1 MFNVGEAVVY
11 CSQVYTVEGTEKK
24 TIGKTVK
31 EYYCLKNVYDER
43 NSVFIPVDNEL
54 LVGKMRAVL
63 SRKEILE
70 MIAGFPNIESCWVED
85 EKERNAKFKE
95 ILEKG
100 DRFEM
105 ARMVKTLFEK
115 KCQLEEV
122 SRHLHSADE
131 TVFHRAE
138 KAICEEFALVL
149 GIKKEEV
156 IPFIAKALKHE

>member
-1 MFNVGEAVVY
+1 MFNVGEAVIY

-95 ILEKG
+95 ILEKHIWTHCG
-100 DRFEM
+100 IILQDKNRYAQIVFYSHLITWDQ
-105 ARMVKTLFEK
+105 ALHPLQNLLQTSPSLTL
-115 KCQLEEV
+115 L
-122 SRHLHSADE
+122 
-131 TVFHRAE
+131 
-138 KAICEEFALVL
+138 I
-149 GIKKEEV
+149 
-156 IPFIAKALKHE
+156 